1 MMKNRQRIFITGVNG
16 LLGQKLIHRLLEKDN
31 FEIIGSGR
39 GPCRLKEGGFEY
51 VSLDIEDE
59 EAVKQTL
66 EKYKPDIIIHG
77 AAMTHVDVCEQNQ
90 EECYRANVLATK
102 YLLEASQSF
111 KPHFIFVS
119 TDFIFSGEKGPLT
132 EEESPAPVNYYGQTK
147 LEAEELVKQSG
158 LKWAIARTVLVF
170 GISPGLSRTNIVLW
184 VKESL
189 ENGKTIQVVN
199 DQYRTPTL
207 AEDLAEGCILIAEK
221 GAEGVFN
228 ISGPDFLTP
237 FQMAMQTA
245 DFFGLD
251 KSLIQESDS
260 TRFVQPAKRPL
271 RTGFIIE
278 KARKELGFEPKTFRA
293 AIGILAKQIILAS
306 S

>member
-1 MMKNRQRIFITGVNG
+1 MGSKKRIFITGANG
-16 LLGQKLIHRLLEKDN
+16 LLGQKLIYRLLEKGD
-31 FEIIGSGR
+31 FEIIASGR
-39 GPCRLKEGGFEY
+39 GPCRLKEKSFEY

-59 EAVKQTL
+59 EAVKKTL
-66 EKYKPDIIIHG
+66 EKYHPDIIIHG

-90 EECYRANVLATK
+90 EACYRANVLATK
-102 YLLEASQSF
+102 YLLDASQHF
-111 KPHFIFVS
+111 QPHFIFVS
-119 TDFIFSGEKGPLT
+119 TDFIFSGNKGPLT
-132 EEESPAPVNYYGQTK
+132 EEEDPDPVNYYGQTK
-147 LEAEELVKQSG
+147 LDAEELVRYSN
-158 LKWAIARTVLVF
+158 LKWTIARTVLVF

-189 ENGKTIQVVN
+189 EQGKTIQVVN
-199 DQYRTPTL
+199 DQFRTPTL

-237 FQMAMQTA
+237 YEMAIETA

-251 KSLIQESDS
+251 KSLIQETDS

-278 KARKELGFEPKTFRA
+278 KARKELGYEPKTFRA

>member
-1 MMKNRQRIFITGVNG
+1 VR
-16 LLGQKLIHRLLEKDN
+16 
-31 FEIIGSGR
+31 
-39 GPCRLKEGGFEY
+39 
-51 VSLDIEDE
+51 
-59 EAVKQTL
+59 
-66 EKYKPDIIIHG
+66 
-77 AAMTHVDVCEQNQ
+77 
-90 EECYRANVLATK
+90 
-102 YLLEASQSF
+102 
-111 KPHFIFVS
+111 
-119 TDFIFSGEKGPLT
+119 
-132 EEESPAPVNYYGQTK
+132 
-147 LEAEELVKQSG
+147 QSG
-158 LKWAIARTVLVF
+158 LNWAIARTVLVF

-189 ENGKTIQVVN
+189 EQGKTIQVVN
-199 DQYRTPTL
+199 DQFRTPTL
-207 AEDLAEGCILIAEK
+207 AEDLAEGCLLIAEK

-237 FQMAMQTA
+237 YEMAIETA
-245 DFFGLD
+245 DFFDLD
-251 KSLIQESDS
+251 KSLIQETDS